1 MPPKN
6 YTPIDHLVKK
16 HKQELAK
23 IKTKSFYKTQDKG
36 KPKEAE
42 PFMRPKEKY
51 HLQEAVEHQPEEE
64 VEEFVKPRAE
74 TIQLPPDLEKIGVVA
89 KNTTNFPV
97 YQNVKL
103 PISDEKVLEYLHKP
117 ITTSARWL
125 ATLAEYLLAQA
136 HLILKVIN
144 GRVTRVVKT

>member
-1 MPPKN
+1 MAPKN
-6 YTPIDHLVKK
+6 YTPIDDLIKK
-16 HKQELAK
+16 YKQESHFAK
-23 IKTKSFYKTQDKG
+23 ASRDR
-36 KPKEAE
+36 PKEAE

-74 TIQLPPDLEKIGVVA
+74 TIQLPPDLEKMGLQA

-97 YQNVKL
+97 YQDVKL
-103 PISDEKVLEYLHKP
+103 PISDEKVIEYLHKP

-144 GRVTRVVKT
+144 GKVTRVVKT